1 MSSNEF
7 TLQKM
12 TVSWVIKTKYII
24 KAMNQKLQN
33 TLIWIYFILPSY
45 QQRSCLII
53 FVSKESIKNFYVEK
67 NLNVM
72 QIQKEIKSENGV

>member
-33 TLIWIYFILPSY
+33 TLI
-45 QQRSCLII
+45 
-53 FVSKESIKNFYVEK
+53 
-67 NLNVM
+67 
-72 QIQKEIKSENGV
+72 